1 MEDITT
7 MTYILSAIF
16 NHENGKTREERSLIN
31 IEPIED
37 FKVFNK
43 YFIDWYNEDIS
54 KKLGLWIS
62 YSHSQR
68 YCDKIDNFLNEL
80 K

>member
-1 MEDITT
+1 M
-7 MTYILSAIF
+7 
-16 NHENGKTREERSLIN
+16 NKENKIRDLLNSLEENLNESINDN